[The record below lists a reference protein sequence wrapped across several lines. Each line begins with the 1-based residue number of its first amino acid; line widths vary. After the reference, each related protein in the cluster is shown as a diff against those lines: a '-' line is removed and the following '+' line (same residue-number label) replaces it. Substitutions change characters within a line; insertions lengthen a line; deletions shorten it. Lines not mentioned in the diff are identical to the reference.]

1 VSTSATEEKKGNRRE
16 LDGTVV
22 SDKMDKTVVIRVER
36 TFRHPVYTKVVRT
49 SKKYYVHDEKNEA
62 KEGDAVRIVE
72 SAPISK
78 LKRWQL
84 IKILKKPGA
93 TK

>member
-1 VSTSATEEKKGNRRE
+1 MSTSATEEKKGNRRE

-36 TFRHPVYTKVVRT
+36 TFRHPVYKKVVRT
-49 SKKYYVHDEKNEA
+49 SKKYYAHDEKNEA
-62 KEGDAVRIVE
+62 KKGDAVRIVE
-72 SAPISK
+72 AAPISK

-84 IKILKKPGA
+84 IQILEKAGA